1 MDNSEVVDVL
11 NDLVETSKD
20 GEYGFAT
27 CAERATSVELKQ
39 IFLRRASDCAR
50 AVSELQAIVMEYGG
64 KAEDSGTVAGAVH
77 RGWVSVRDALSGTS
91 DQAPG
96 VLPPRGGP
104 PRAPRAC
111 SPGRSSRARPRLMP
125 VSSSDLSPFRTA
137 LTATGEYGPRR
148 AWVQAEALRLRTALV
163 TAGSPGAVR
172 SI

>member
-50 AVSELQAIVMEYGG
+50 AASELQAIVVEYGG

-77 RGWVSVRDALSGTS
+77 RGWVSAKLNDRHRR
-91 DQAPG
+91 G
-96 VLPPRGGP
+96 VKDPERRLQL
-104 PRAPRAC
+104 
-111 SPGRSSRARPRLMP
+111 GRCNL
-125 VSSSDLSPFRTA
+125 
-137 LTATGEYGPRR
+137 ERR
-148 AWVQAEALRLRTALV
+148 
-163 TAGSPGAVR
+163 SHH
-172 SI
+172 

>member
-50 AVSELQAIVMEYGG
+50 AASELQAIVVEYGG
-64 KAEDSGTVAGAVH
+64 KAEDSGTMADAVH

-91 DQAPG
+91 DQAILDECERG
-96 VLPPRGGP
+96 EDVALSRYRKAMKREELPATVRQVVERQMAGAQANHDQIKALRDGL
-104 PRAPRAC
+104 
-111 SPGRSSRARPRLMP
+111 RAR
-125 VSSSDLSPFRTA
+125 T
-137 LTATGEYGPRR
+137 
-148 AWVQAEALRLRTALV
+148 
-163 TAGSPGAVR
+163 
-172 SI
+172 

>member
-50 AVSELQAIVMEYGG
+50 AASELQAIVVEYGG
-64 KAEDSGTVAGAVH
+64 KAEDSGTMAGAVH

-91 DQAPG
+91 DQAILDECERG
-96 VLPPRGGP
+96 EDVALSRYRKAMKREELPATVRQVVERQMAGAQANHDQIKALRDGL
-104 PRAPRAC
+104 
-111 SPGRSSRARPRLMP
+111 RAR
-125 VSSSDLSPFRTA
+125 T
-137 LTATGEYGPRR
+137 
-148 AWVQAEALRLRTALV
+148 
-163 TAGSPGAVR
+163 
-172 SI
+172 

>member
-11 NDLVETSKD
+11 NDLIETSKD

-50 AVSELQAIVMEYGG
+50 AASELQAIVVEYGG

-91 DQAPG
+91 DQAILDECERG
-96 VLPPRGGP
+96 EDVALSRYRKAMKREELPATVRQVVERQMAGAQANHDQIKALRDGL
-104 PRAPRAC
+104 
-111 SPGRSSRARPRLMP
+111 RAR
-125 VSSSDLSPFRTA
+125 T
-137 LTATGEYGPRR
+137 
-148 AWVQAEALRLRTALV
+148 
-163 TAGSPGAVR
+163 
-172 SI
+172 

>member
-11 NDLVETSKD
+11 NDLIETSKD

-50 AVSELQAIVMEYGG
+50 AASELQAIVVEYGG

-91 DQAPG
+91 DQAILNECERG
-96 VLPPRGGP
+96 EDVALSRYRKAMKREELPATVRQVVERQMAGAQANHDQIKALRDGL
-104 PRAPRAC
+104 
-111 SPGRSSRARPRLMP
+111 RAR
-125 VSSSDLSPFRTA
+125 T
-137 LTATGEYGPRR
+137 
-148 AWVQAEALRLRTALV
+148 
-163 TAGSPGAVR
+163 
-172 SI
+172 